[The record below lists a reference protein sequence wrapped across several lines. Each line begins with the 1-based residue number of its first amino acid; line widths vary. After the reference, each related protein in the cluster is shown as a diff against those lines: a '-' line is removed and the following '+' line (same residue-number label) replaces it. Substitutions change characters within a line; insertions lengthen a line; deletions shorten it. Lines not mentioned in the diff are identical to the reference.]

1 MTLKEIVFKN
11 LMRRKAKAGFILA
24 GLSIGVATVIAVAGF
39 LDAMG
44 SDISHKM
51 EKYGA
56 NILILPRTDNLP
68 LSYGGLSLGGVSFEM
83 QEIHQDDLQALNRI
97 KNARNIAAVGP
108 LVLGSVTVDQTQ
120 VLLAGIDTNT
130 VGILKPWWKIKG
142 SPPLDKQLA
151 VGAEAARVLNLLPG
165 QLVTI
170 NGHELKVSG
179 ILEGTGSQDDRL
191 LFTPLTTAQQILD
204 KPDKISMAE
213 VAALCNAC
221 PIEEM
226 VRQISAALPGAEV
239 MAIQQ
244 VVKGRMKTIGQFKRF
259 SYGISA
265 IIILIGGLVVLVTLM
280 GSVRERTRE
289 IGIFRAIGFRRR
301 HVMQIIFLEAV
312 IVAGLAGLV
321 GYLLGLAGARTG
333 LQFFSD
339 PTAVNM
345 PLNPEM
351 GLLAIAATM
360 LVGLVASAYP
370 ALMAARLDPND
381 ALRVI

>member
-11 LMRRKAKAGFILA
+11 LLRRKAKAGFILA
-24 GLSIGVATVIAVAGF
+24 GLSIGVATVIAVVGF
-39 LDAMG
+39 LEAMG
-44 SDISHKM
+44 SDINHKM

-68 LSYGGLSLGGVSFEM
+68 LTYGGLSLGGVSFEM
-83 QEIHQDDLQALNRI
+83 QEIHQSDLKALDTI
-97 KNARNIAAVGP
+97 KNANNIAAVGP
-108 LVLGSVTVDQTQ
+108 LVLGSVAIDQTQ
-120 VLLAGIDTNT
+120 VLLAGIDTAT

-142 SPPLDKQLA
+142 TAPQDGQVVA
-151 VGAEAARVLNLLPG
+151 GAEAARILKLLPG
-165 QLVTI
+165 QIMSI
-170 NGHELKVSG
+170 NGHELAVSG
-179 ILEGTGSQDDRL
+179 IIDGTGSQDDRL
-191 LFTPLTTAQQILD
+191 LFAPLATAQQVLA

-226 VRQISAALPGAEV
+226 VRQISTALPGAEV

-244 VVKGRMKTIGQFKRF
+244 VVKGRMKTIGQFKQF
-259 SYGISA
+259 SYGVSA

-301 HVMQIIFLEAV
+301 HVMQIIFLEAA
-312 IVAGLAGLV
+312 IVAGLAGLL
-321 GYLLGLAGARTG
+321 GYLLGLAGARIG
-333 LQFFSD
+333 LQLFSD
-339 PTAVNM
+339 MSAASM
-345 PLNPEM
+345 PLNPGM
-351 GLLAIAATM
+351 GLLAVAVTM
-360 LVGLVASAYP
+360 LVGLAASAYP